1 MKKTYVSP
9 LAREWQK
16 QQKNYLPEKMQN
28 LNIAEKQKKLHLA
41 QNIALTGYFALLIV
55 LMLNIVLLIPSK
67 HFPTALVLIIIAG
80 PLLFP
85 MKGLLNS
92 NTYTYQW
99 ASFLSLAYVAH
110 GITEISAYPE
120 VWYAGTLEVLSSVL
134 MYVGCVMYARIFKQ
148 EIKKAKNKQP
158 EDQEEYQSE
167 K

>member
-1 MKKTYVSP
+1 MSD
-9 LAREWQK
+9 
-16 QQKNYLPEKMQN
+16 
-28 LNIAEKQKKLHLA
+28 LNIIEKQKKLQIA
-41 QNIALTGYFALLIV
+41 QNIALAGYFALLIV

-67 HFPTALVLIIIAG
+67 HFPTALVLITIAG

-99 ASFLSLAYVAH
+99 ASFLSLAYFAH

-120 VWYAGTLEVLSSVL
+120 SWYAGALEVFSSVL
-134 MYVGCVMYARIFKQ
+134 MYVGCVLYARIFKQ
-148 EIKKAKNKQP
+148 EIKKARQADEQKA
-158 EDQEEYQSE
+158 QSD